1 MNILIGE
8 VMKKALSILV
18 VLSMVLGL
26 SAFQC
31 ASTELTSAKLYI
43 QQKNYSKAKEALE
56 KEISKNAASD
66 EGFYLLGYLN
76 GEQGDLQSMIKNFDK
91 SLAISNKFEKNID
104 DYKKFQWQDSF
115 NKGVGFF
122 NKGTKVT
129 DKDSSKVFFNK
140 SIESFQNCTVVEPDT
155 VSSYQNMFY
164 SMINAGKSETEL
176 EVPLLKIIELK
187 SSPEAYVD
195 LSKVYSNQAIILMN
209 SFQDTKNVDDSIK
222 AMAIYDKEIKLLEG
236 AQDKYPDDA
245 KILAQLS
252 NAYVDA
258 NKMDVAMKAFEK
270 GIEKDPKN
278 EVYRYNYGVLL
289 LGGNNFEEA
298 ANQFQKAIDIKND
311 YVSAHYNLGVTFLKW
326 GAKLQEKA
334 IEEDSDDMTYKE
346 KFTAAVA
353 PLERY
358 LLDNPE
364 DAQIWNFLGKVY
376 ANLGQ
381 TEKSKE
387 AFEKAD
393 LYR

>member
-1 MNILIGE
+1 
-8 VMKKALSILV
+8 MKKALSILV